1 MVPKHGQGFMLV
13 SVHKTPVFRYD
24 NVYYLKQSFQ
34 DQVRLGT
41 SKLKKV
47 KQIQKQIHK
56 AEQKPQAG

>member
-1 MVPKHGQGFMLV
+1 MLV